1 MVVVFFFFLKKL
13 PKIYGHER
21 KCFENSFHNNCIF
34 SEEAI
39 SFYVIFI
46 RLLHVI
52 FNIQSPISANEVR
65 DFLFNRTLHNK
76 DNL

>member
-1 MVVVFFFFLKKL
+1 MFGFFFKKL

-21 KCFENSFHNNCIF
+21 KCFEISFQKNYIF

-46 RLLHVI
+46 RLLYAI
-52 FNIQSPISANEVR
+52 LNIQNPISANEVC
-65 DFLFNRTLHNK
+65 DFLFNRTLHNR
-76 DNL
+76 DDL